1 MNIIKVLFLIALVGH
16 ILCGICDC
24 LITYV
29 PGGKK
34 FDIKQMADN
43 SKMTEVFKDMPLRNI
58 TVSMILGVAAIFMVF
73 GGYYGICLWMS
84 EYSSTSSILIL
95 IGASLFATFGV
106 AHHVFCGVAEW
117 FYVRFGLTEDALR
130 GVIEFFK
137 STASTMIICYIGMAL
152 AGVTLFISVVT
163 GTTSLPAWA
172 CIFNAIPL
180 TLLFTPFRIGGTG
193 NWCGAIMFAAL
204 LILC

>member
-1 MNIIKVLFLIALVGH
+1 MNVIKFLFLVAIVGH

-34 FDIKQMADN
+34 FDIKQMSDN
-43 SKMTEVFKDMPLRNI
+43 SKMAEVFKDMPLRNI
-58 TVSMILGVAAIFMVF
+58 TASMILGVAAIFMVF
-73 GGYYGICLWMS
+73 GGYYGIYLWMS
-84 EYSSTSSILIL
+84 EYSSTSSTLIL

-130 GVIEFFK
+130 GVLEFFK

-193 NWCGAIMFAAL
+193 NWCGVIMFAAL
-204 LILC
+204 LIMC

>member
-1 MNIIKVLFLIALVGH
+1 MNIIKVLFLVAIVGH

-24 LITYV
+24 LLTYV

-34 FDIKQMADN
+34 FDIKQMSDN
-43 SKMTEVFKDMPLRNI
+43 SKMAEVFKDMPLRNI
-58 TVSMILGVAAIFMVF
+58 TASMILGVAAIFMVF
-73 GGYYGICLWMS
+73 GGYYGIYLWMS

-117 FYVRFGLTEDALR
+117 FYVRFDLTEDALR
-130 GVIEFFK
+130 GVLEFFK
-137 STASTMIICYIGMAL
+137 STSSTMIICYIGMAL

>member
-1 MNIIKVLFLIALVGH
+1 MNIIKFLFLVAIVGH

-34 FDIKQMADN
+34 FDIKQMSDN
-43 SKMTEVFKDMPLRNI
+43 SKMAEVFKDMPLRNI
-58 TVSMILGVAAIFMVF
+58 TASMILGVAAIFMVF
-73 GGYYGICLWMS
+73 GGYYGIYLWMR

-95 IGASLFATFGV
+95 IGAALFATFGV

-152 AGVTLFISVVT
+152 AGVALFISVVT

-180 TLLFTPFRIGGTG
+180 TLVFTPLRIGGTG